1 MNDTFIEDYIRTGL
15 ADLAKKQA
23 LELRNLIESANS
35 CPKCGKLFVPNMRK
49 NPRFK
54 CEHCGFASLLCR
66 VAKLEFIKNCKILH
80 SDTLDGM
87 EFQRYDYSRVNYL
100 NKKTKVEI
108 VCKRCSG
115 VFLNTPYEHLNG
127 FGCMKCYGSRGVSLI
142 GIWLNYIGLKY
153 TRNKTFKD
161 FNNSLQFDL
170 QFDYFI
176 PSLNLLI
183 EFDGK
188 DHYDKCIRDIETTH
202 DRMKD
207 HYVLNAPGMTSLV
220 RVTYDQI
227 APVGEVD
234 ELEDVIDEAVK
245 LIKNGKRI
253 IYTSIDVCFNPDVV
267 EKYNLTEYIHYP
279 TRKYGIQ
286 YIYTC

>member
-1 MNDTFIEDYIRTGL
+1 MNDTFIEDYIKTAL
-15 ADLAKKQA
+15 AALKKQQA

-66 VAKLEFIKNCKILH
+66 VAKLDFIKNCKILH
-80 SDTLDGM
+80 SDTLDGV

-127 FGCMKCYGSRGVSLI
+127 FGCVKCYGSRGVSLI

-161 FNNSLQFDL
+161 TNNPPQPDL

-188 DHYDKCIRDIETTH
+188 DHYYPETAERT
-202 DRMKD
+202 KD
-207 HYVLNAPGMTSLV
+207 YHVLNAPEMASLV

-227 APVGEVD
+227 TQVNEADGIE
-234 ELEDVIDEAVK
+234 ELEDVIYEAVK

-253 IYTSIDVCFNPDVV
+253 IYTSIDVCFNSDILK
-267 EKYNLTEYIHYP
+267 KYNLTEYIHCP